1 MSLCCFLAVFNF
13 LYSLLEILPLYF
25 PYLNVFDAD
34 DEINLMIGNGK
45 REYPVADIQKG
56 ILGSKLV
63 FATEGFANWKR
74 KKQELI

>member
-1 MSLCCFLAVFNF
+1 MKIKAKDLIK
-13 LYSLLEILPLYF
+13 ILSDE
-25 PYLNVFDAD
+25 FDAD
-34 DEINLMIGNGK
+34 DEINLVIGSGK

-74 KKQELI
+74 KKQELL